1 MTNEWYLRKRICR
14 TLFEAVKIGKDSSK
28 AYFYRKVMSE
38 ISQLRELLTR
48 ISEAPSI
55 TEARKIVEEAATI
68 EHFDPVA
75 EYAAA
80 QARSAERFAAEQKAK
95 QAAEEAAA
103 KQRTVEDARRKL
115 AAIDAEAARIEE
127 LRRIVAEDDEAQ
139 PDNDY

>member
-1 MTNEWYLRKRICR
+1 MSKEWYHRKRICQ

-55 TEARKIVEEAATI
+55 TEAREIAEEAATI

-75 EYAAA
+75 EYAAERA
-80 QARSAERFAAEQKAK
+80 SSVERFAAEQKAK

-127 LRRIVAEDDEAQ
+127 LRRIVAEDEAQ
-139 PDNDY
+139 PDNNY

>member
-1 MTNEWYLRKRICR
+1 MEKEWYLRKRICR
-14 TLFEAVKIGKDSSK
+14 TLFEAVKMGKDSSK

-55 TEARKIVEEAATI
+55 TEARQIVEEAATI

-75 EYAAA
+75 EYAAER
-80 QARSAERFAAEQKAK
+80 ARAVERFSSEQKAK

-103 KQRTVEDARRKL
+103 KQRIVENARQEL
-115 AAIDAEAARIEE
+115 AAIDSQAARIEE
-127 LRRIVAEDDEAQ
+127 LRRIVAEGEAQ
-139 PDNDY
+139 PDNNY